1 MYTCHTPQGCPKKYI
16 ISHLKSASGG
26 PDGTESPCNA
36 GDWGSISGLGRS
48 PGEGNGNPS
57 QYSCLDNSMDRGT
70 WCATVHEVSKSW
82 TRLSN
87 SFIFA

>member
-57 QYSCLDNSMDRGT
+57 QYSCLKNYMD
-70 WCATVHEVSKSW
+70 
-82 TRLSN
+82 
-87 SFIFA
+87 

>member
-48 PGEGNGNPS
+48 PGEGIGNPL
-57 QYSCLDNSMDRGT
+57 QLFLPREFHGQRNLVGYSP
-70 WCATVHEVSKSW
+70 
-82 TRLSN
+82 
-87 SFIFA
+87 